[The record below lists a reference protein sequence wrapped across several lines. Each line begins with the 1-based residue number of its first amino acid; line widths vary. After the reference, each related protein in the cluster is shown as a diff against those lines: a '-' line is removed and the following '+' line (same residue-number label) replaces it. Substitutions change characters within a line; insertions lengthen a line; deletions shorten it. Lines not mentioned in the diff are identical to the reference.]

1 MNKFIEIHEKAVRST
16 MAKHNTKAPYKDIT
30 LNLNHPN
37 KVSFVSNTS
46 TSQNTKG
53 LYTPNIDISSGGEIE
68 SNTTSHIDNTLKPAG
83 IDQYPKGGGI
93 KESASPLTPLEETPL
108 MNTPVANT
116 TGSILGNTPGKSI
129 LGKNTQVGN
138 IPERNTPEINTPDIN
153 TPGRNIPERNIQGES
168 VPSRKEFGVYNQVE
182 LAMVNKAKQEGR
194 KIIDVATLTGKGVY
208 PFWNRKGRYTAW
220 KGSRASK
227 KSKTVALFIIYYLMR
242 HPLAHALCIRRWMV
256 THRDSTYADLKWAT
270 RRLGVSDLWSFPKGE
285 VKATYKPTGQ
295 QILFRGAD
303 NPESI
308 TSISVP
314 FGGICIARFEEAYQI
329 EDEATFDMIDESL
342 RGGFID
348 TQGNEIGMPDGY
360 VRRIILTFNPW
371 SEHTW
376 IKKRFFDTPD
386 PSVLAFTTTYKIN
399 EWLTDADRQ
408 RMEDMRL
415 HNPKR
420 YAIAGLGEWGIETDV
435 TYTEFNE
442 NSIKPSS
449 ELMRYEY
456 VDYAIGIDTGYSNG
470 QGKLNR
476 TPPDSKKSATN
487 RIKSATTMILVGLKN
502 DYKTLCVLEEYFWT
516 NQGKDTPKSAPEI
529 QEDLINTIINWTG
542 KYRAKNVILKG
553 RPLICVDSADVG
565 TRQNLERLAQ
575 YKYGL
580 YHYKFVGSTK
590 RPISTRVNYTNQLL
604 AWGEF
609 IVSSVCPNLIREM
622 NNSHIAP
629 ENGAREDIDDHTINA
644 CEYAWAPL
652 TNKMQRWKDFK
663 DANKDAR

>member
-16 MAKHNTKAPYKDIT
+16 MKKNNAKAPYKDT
-30 LNLNHPN
+30 NLKLNYPDPI
-37 KVSFVSNTS
+37 SFETN
-46 TSQNTKG
+46 KG
-53 LYTPNIDISSGGEIE
+53 LYTPKLDTTSGGENDI
-68 SNTTSHIDNTLKPAG
+68 HIDNSLRHIGETPFE
-83 IDQYPKGGGI
+83 GGGI
-93 KESASPLTPLEETPL
+93 KEDTSSNHQLINQPL
-108 MNTPVANT
+108 
-116 TGSILGNTPGKSI
+116 
-129 LGKNTQVGN
+129 
-138 IPERNTPEINTPDIN
+138 
-153 TPGRNIPERNIQGES
+153 
-168 VPSRKEFGVYNQVE
+168 YNQQTSNPQSVTQ
-182 LAMVNKAKQEGR
+182 LPFNQHPVIQQAVNQFSINQQISNQQISNQQISNQQVSWEQQEGKQKGKKVFGSAPSEREMEQVQEARKEGR
-194 KIIDVATLTGKGVY
+194 KIIDVASLTGKGIF
-208 PFWNRKGRYTAW
+208 PFWNFKGRYTAW

-227 KSKTVALFIIYYLMR
+227 KSKTVALFIIYFLMR

-270 RRLGVSDLWSFPKGE
+270 RRLGVSELWSFPKGE
-285 VKATYKPTGQ
+285 VKATFKPTGQ

-314 FGGICIARFEEAYQI
+314 FGGICIAWFEEAYQI
-329 EDEATFDMIDESL
+329 EDESTFDMIDESL

-348 TQGNEIGMPDGY
+348 TQGNEIGMPEGY
-360 VRRIILTFNPW
+360 NRRIILTFNPW

-376 IKKRFFDTPD
+376 IKKRFFDTSD
-386 PSVLAFTTTYKIN
+386 PNVLAFTTTYKIN

-408 RMEDMRL
+408 RMEDMRI

-442 NSIKPSS
+442 TSIMPSS
-449 ELMRYEY
+449 ELMKFEY

-470 QGKLNR
+470 QGKLNKA
-476 TPPDSKKSATN
+476 PSDSKKSLNN

-652 TNKMQRWKDFK
+652 TNKMQRWKEFK
-663 DANKDAR
+663 DANKDAK